1 MSAVERW
8 KSMSAGVLQQ
18 SVGDDRVA
26 DGVVDILVLHVGWS
40 HVLVATAATSVRL
53 VGHLVGIVSHSLTN
67 RQFVVH
73 KQQIRA
79 AAG

>member
-26 DGVVDILVLHVGWS
+26 GGVFQLFIKDVARRHLLV
-40 HVLVATAATSVRL
+40 
-53 VGHLVGIVSHSLTN
+53 
-67 RQFVVH
+67 
-73 KQQIRA
+73 A
-79 AAG
+79 AAGFLPASSGGFFHSSCLLCTMFNVL